1 MLYTAGEAAKILEIP
16 VSTIRYYDKEGLLP
30 DLERSAGG
38 IRMFQEKDISELKL
52 IQCLKKTGLSLKDIK
67 TFVNL
72 PAESPETIS
81 KRLSILT
88 RQKKVLEEKQKELD
102 TMMNVVDYKLWYYRT
117 AEKTGTFPLDSS
129 FPEQLPEDLKKGYE
143 TLHFIP
149 SGPLKK

>member
-72 PAESPETIS
+72 PPESPETIS
-81 KRLSILT
+81 ERLSILT
-88 RQKKVLEEKQKELD
+88 RQKKVLEEKQQELKE
-102 TMMNVVDYKLWYYRT
+102 MMNVVNYKLWYYRT
-117 AEKTGTFPLDSS
+117 AEKKGSLLTGPI
-129 FPEQLPEDLKKGYE
+129 PYEKLPEDLKKGYE
-143 TLHFIP
+143 TLHFI
-149 SGPLKK
+149 SSEQKNI

>member
-30 DLERSAGG
+30 GLERSAGG

-52 IQCLKKTGLSLKDIK
+52 IQCLKKTGLSLKDIR

-72 PAESPETIS
+72 PLESPETIRQ
-81 KRLSILT
+81 RLSILT
-88 RQKKVLEEKQKELD
+88 RQKKVLEEKQQELEE
-102 TMMNVVDYKLWYYRT
+102 MMNVVNYKLWYYGV
-117 AEKTGTFPLDSS
+117 AEKKGFLPTHPV
-129 FPEQLPEDLKKGYE
+129 PYEKLPEDLKKGYE

-149 SGPLKK
+149 SDRKDQ